1 MRSVVKPSNGWLES
15 FDAFAAE
22 FYARHDV
29 PGGAVAIVKD
39 GARVYERTFGCRDR
53 ERRLAVEPDTLFGIA
68 SLTKSFTALTLLA
81 LEARGVLNLHD
92 PVLRHLPG
100 FTYPGLG
107 ARGPVRLWH
116 LASHTSGLPPL
127 RGLDYAIQPSQQ
139 GDPAAEF
146 NDRDYTNAP
155 SVNDYP
161 ALLAY
166 LAQGERVGLA
176 GPGSVVSYSN
186 EGFAVLGAVIEA
198 VTGESYPAVVAREVL
213 VPLGLGGAGFLTDE
227 LRATGRLTELYTS
240 SPTGQVIHSPN
251 WEEAPAY
258 LATGFMKAS
267 VRDLA
272 AYLQYLL
279 WPEDGRLAVGAAGL
293 GELFAPRAWAEHRT
307 AYGLGWMLRD
317 GFNGHSLWRHGGSL
331 KGVSSH
337 QGGVPD
343 FGLGIA
349 VLANLDEVPV
359 KRLWYAAVNAYLGL
373 PLEQA
378 AFEVRS
384 TDLGPE
390 AANELG
396 GVYSSGEPWGRLELV
411 ADGNRL
417 LALVGEHA
425 MPNGHLAL
433 LPEGEF
439 VLVGGDGAWESG
451 RFVYGAGGARPVA
464 VQYGMRWY
472 DKQPLE
478 APRAGS

>member
-1 MRSVVKPSNGWLES
+1 MRSVVRPSAGWLER

-22 FYARHDV
+22 FHARHDV

-39 GARVYERTFGCRDR
+39 GVNVYERAFGYRDL
-53 ERRLAVEPDTLFGIA
+53 EQQLAVAPDTLFGIA
-68 SLTKSFTALTLLA
+68 SLTKSFTALTLLV
-81 LEARGVLNLHD
+81 LEARGLLSLHD
-92 PVLRHLPG
+92 PVARHLPG
-100 FTYPGLG
+100 FAYPGLG
-107 ARGPVRLWH
+107 ASGPVRLWH

-127 RGLDYAIQPSQQ
+127 RGLDYAIQPSQV

-146 NDRDYTNAP
+146 SDRDYTNSPA
-155 SVNDYP
+155 VDDYP

-166 LAQGERVGLA
+166 LAKGERVGLA

-198 VTGESYPAVVAREVL
+198 ATGESYPAVVAREVL
-213 VPLGLGGAGFLTDE
+213 GPLGLGGAGFLTEE

-272 AYLQYLL
+272 AYLRYLL
-279 WPEDGRLAVGAAGL
+279 WPEDGRLAVAAAEL
-293 GELFAPRAWAEHRT
+293 SELFAPRAWAEHRT

-317 GFNGHSLWRHGGSL
+317 GFNGLSLWRHGGSL

-337 QGGVPD
+337 LGGVPD
-343 FGLGIA
+343 LGLGVV

-373 PLEQA
+373 PLERS
-378 AFEVRS
+378 AFEVAS
-384 TDLGPE
+384 TNLGNE
-390 AANELG
+390 AVEKLG

-411 ADGNRL
+411 ADGDRL

-425 MPNGHLAL
+425 TPNGHVAL
-433 LPEGEF
+433 LSEGEF
-439 VLVGGDGAWESG
+439 VLVDESGAWESG
-451 RFVYGAGGARPVA
+451 RFVYSAAGVRPVA

-472 DKQPLE
+472 DKRPYE
-478 APRAGS
+478 AAREGS